1 MYVIFFHGHKH
12 IPCVVKKGNTYIMA
26 GGSSCGG
33 GTRER
38 KSSYLSYNL
47 LKYNRKDQAFKYCFV
62 FYDDL
67 TKQERHRV
75 KIKIIY
81 GGSK

>member
-1 MYVIFFHGHKH
+1 MWRRYQR
-12 IPCVVKKGNTYIMA
+12 KK
-26 GGSSCGG
+26 
-33 GTRER
+33 
-38 KSSYLSYNL
+38 KQYLSYNL

-75 KIKIIY
+75 KIKLFLEEKNEV
-81 GGSK
+81 SR

>member
-1 MYVIFFHGHKH
+1 
-12 IPCVVKKGNTYIMA
+12 MA

-75 KIKIIY
+75 KIKLFMEDQNEV
-81 GGSK
+81 SR

>member
-1 MYVIFFHGHKH
+1 
-12 IPCVVKKGNTYIMA
+12 MA

-38 KSSYLSYNL
+38 KAVICYNL

-75 KIKIIY
+75 KIKLFMEDQNEV
-81 GGSK
+81 SR